1 MSDNKADWL
10 SRFINHLQHER
21 HLSPQTIKN
30 YQRDLERV
38 IAFCNEREFDNWQ
51 DLDVHG
57 VRALVAKLHRQ
68 GLKGNSIARLL
79 SSIRSLYNY
88 LLREGAVKL
97 NPAEGVPA
105 PKTSRSLP
113 KALNVDQ
120 VSHLLNFNDK
130 SPLGSRDR
138 AMFELLYSSGL
149 RLSELVGLNV
159 DSIDYRDSL
168 VTVTGKGS
176 KQRVIPVGRMA
187 ITATQ
192 SWLRHREAMADAGET
207 ALFVNNKGK
216 RLSARSVQQRL
227 DKLGLRRGLDSRVHP
242 HRLRHSFASHMLESS
257 GDLRAVQEL
266 LGHAD
271 IGTTQI
277 YTHLDFQHLAKVYDA
292 AHPRARKKTSK

>member
-1 MSDNKADWL
+1 MADNKAEWIE
-10 SRFINHLQHER
+10 RFINHLQHER

-30 YQRDLERV
+30 YRRDLERAA
-38 IAFCNEREFDNWQ
+38 IFFTTRDITQWDQ
-51 DLDVHG
+51 LDVHG

-68 GLKGNSIARLL
+68 GLKGNSIARQL
-79 SSIRSLYNY
+79 SSLRSLYNY
-88 LLREGAVKL
+88 LLREHVVTA

-105 PKTSRSLP
+105 PKTPRTLP
-113 KALNVDQ
+113 KALDVDQ
-120 VSHLLNFNDK
+120 VSHLLNFDDK
-130 SPLGSRDR
+130 TPLGSRDR

-149 RLSELVGLNV
+149 RLAELVGLDVN
-159 DSIDYRDSL
+159 DIDYRDSL

-187 ITATQ
+187 IDATQ
-192 SWLRHREAMADAGET
+192 RWLRHREAMANVDET
-207 ALFVNNKGK
+207 ALFVNNRGK
-216 RLSARSVQQRL
+216 RLSGRSVEQRL
-227 DKLGLRRGLDSRVHP
+227 DKRGLSQGLNSRVHP

-292 AHPRARKKTSK
+292 AHPRARKKTGD

>member
-1 MSDNKADWL
+1 MSDTKADWL
-10 SRFINHLQHER
+10 TRFINHLQHER

-30 YQRDLERV
+30 YRRDLERV
-38 IAFCNEREFDNWQ
+38 IGFCNEQNVHHWG

-57 VRALVAKLHRQ
+57 VRAIVARLHRQ

-88 LLREGAVKL
+88 LLREGEVKL

-105 PKTSRSLP
+105 PKTKRSLP
-113 KALNVDQ
+113 KALDVDQ

-130 SPLGSRDR
+130 TPLGSRDR

-149 RLSELVGLNV
+149 RLSELVGLDVN
-159 DSIDYRDSL
+159 DIDYRDSL

-176 KQRVIPVGRMA
+176 KQRVLPVGRMA
-187 ITATQ
+187 IKATQ
-192 SWLRHREAMADAGET
+192 EWLRHREAMANVGET
-207 ALFVNNKGK
+207 ALFVNRNGS
-216 RLSARSVQQRL
+216 RLSARSVEKRL
-227 DKLGLRRGLDSRVHP
+227 DKRGLRQGIDSRVHP

-277 YTHLDFQHLAKVYDA
+277 YTHLDFQHLARVYDA
-292 AHPRARKKTSK
+292 AHPRARKKSGK